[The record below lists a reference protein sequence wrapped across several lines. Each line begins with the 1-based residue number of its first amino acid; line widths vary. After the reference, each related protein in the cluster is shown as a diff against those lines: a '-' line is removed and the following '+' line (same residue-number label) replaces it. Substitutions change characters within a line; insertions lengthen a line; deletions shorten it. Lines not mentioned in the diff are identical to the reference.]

1 MRESD
6 RGVEKKAV
14 FQIKNVYIE
23 NFELEAWGHA
33 GIRV

>member
-6 RGVEKKAV
+6 RGMEKKAV

-23 NFELEAWGHA
+23 SFELEARGHA
-33 GIRV
+33 AVRV